1 MLNRLAFSLAGAA
14 LLASASA
21 AHAQASTSHADF
33 TRNSLR
39 AADSAASA
47 SVQAAGLA
55 DGLAPY
61 LADSV
66 DVVIPG
72 SRLLRGRDLARHAL
86 AGAAWAGARMA
97 WTPLRVDLSHNGR
110 SGYSYGG
117 GTMTM
122 ADGTSTPARYIAFW
136 RVRDER
142 WKIEA
147 FHFNT
152 SPQPVTPPPAG
163 FFPPDAPLG
172 PASGVDVAAALQA
185 IMQADR
191 DFAAL
196 AAARD
201 PGVAFATWAAPDGSL
216 LGGAYGPEAIGAVF
230 AGGGTLEWGPVAGG
244 MADSGDLGYTVGT
257 AVQRGANGRVGYSKY
272 LTIWRRQSNG
282 EWRWVVDGGNPRPAD
297 APTPARE

>member
-1 MLNRLAFSLAGAA
+1 MLNRLALSVAGAA
-14 LLASASA
+14 LLASLSA
-21 AHAQASTSHADF
+21 ADAQVPASHADF
-33 TRNSLR
+33 TRHSLR

-47 SVQAAGLA
+47 LVQSAGLG
-55 DGLAPY
+55 DGLLHY
-61 LADSV
+61 LTDSAV
-66 DVVIPG
+66 VVIPG
-72 SRLLRGRDLARHAL
+72 DTLVRGRIAALRAL
-86 AGAAWAGARMA
+86 AVGGWAGARMA
-97 WTPLRVDLSHNGR
+97 WTPIRVDLSHNGR

-117 GTMTM
+117 GTMTL

-136 RVRDER
+136 RVRDEQ

-152 SPQPVTPPPAG
+152 SPQPATPPPAG

-172 PASGVDVAAALQA
+172 PATSVDVAAALQA

-201 PGVAFATWAAPDGSL
+201 PGVAFATWAAPDGAL
-216 LGGAYGPEAIGAVF
+216 LGGVYGPEAIGAAF
-230 AGGGTLEWGPVAGG
+230 SGGGTLEWGPVAGG

-272 LTIWRRQSNG
+272 LTIWRRQPNG

-297 APTPARE
+297 APTPAPE